1 MDQEDKSVAI
11 PLILVVLVGIVF
23 QAIFIGID
31 RKDTPNKAVIEF
43 AKAYYQLD
51 PSMSERL
58 CDEMKVVDDVDMV
71 DQHIFQVTQE
81 GKNRGFEKNFMRSK
95 LYHIDT
101 YTQSKSDTQAQIRLT
116 GKRRAYLN
124 SVYKIIAQIFCLG
137 TTHEVDKTFKVI
149 KEDGKW
155 KVCTDLV
162 SI

>member
-23 QAIFIGID
+23 QAIFIGIES
-31 RKDTPNKAVIEF
+31 KDTPNKAVIEF

-71 DQHIFQVTQE
+71 DQHIFQVTEE

-116 GKRRAYLN
+116 GKRRANIN

-137 TTHEVDKTFKVI
+137 AAHEVDKTFNVI
-149 KEDGKW
+149 KEGGKW
-155 KVCTDLV
+155 KVCTDLN

>member
-23 QAIFIGID
+23 QAIFIGIES
-31 RKDTPNKAVIEF
+31 RDTPNTAVIEF
-43 AKAYYQLD
+43 SKAYYHLD
-51 PSMSERL
+51 PLMSERL

-71 DQHIFQVTQE
+71 DQYIFQVTEE
-81 GKNRGFEKNFMRSK
+81 GKNRGFGKNYMRSK

-101 YTQSKSDTQAQIRLT
+101 YTQSKSDTRAQIRLT
-116 GKRRAYLN
+116 GKRRTCIN
-124 SVYKIIAQIFCLG
+124 PVYRIIAQIFCLG
-137 TTHEVDKTFKVI
+137 ATHEVNKTFNVI
-149 KEDGKW
+149 KEGGKW

>member
-23 QAIFIGID
+23 QAIFIGIES
-31 RKDTPNKAVIEF
+31 KDTPNKAVIEF
-43 AKAYYQLD
+43 AQAYFKLD

-71 DQHIFQVTQE
+71 DQHIFQVTEE
-81 GKNRGFEKNFMRSK
+81 GKNRGFEKNFVRSK

-101 YTQSKSDTQAQIRLT
+101 YTLSKSNTQAQIRLT
-116 GKRRAYLN
+116 GKRRAHIN

-137 TTHEVDKTFKVI
+137 ATHEVDKTFNVI
-149 KEDGKW
+149 KEGGKW
-155 KVCTDLV
+155 KVCTDLN